1 MNLEPMEQETIIVN
15 EKIKVKDVS
24 LTVKDKVADH
34 ASNKDDNK
42 DNDVYHTEL
51 NFHLDF
57 IPGDND
63 DLLV

>member
-42 DNDVYHTEL
+42 YAST
-51 NFHLDF
+51 
-57 IPGDND
+57 
-63 DLLV
+63 DLSISYAFSR